1 MNKTV
6 ISNISGLI
14 FHLNEDAYD
23 KLNNYL
29 QTIGSFFKDSEGRAE
44 IMTDIE
50 ARIAEMFKSKI
61 TVANQVI
68 TIADVDEAIAVMGQ
82 PEEFLDGQEPPPKTV
97 TGKQSVRRIFRD
109 PDERILGGVCSG
121 LSTYFGINDPIWLR
135 LIFVILFFMFGTG
148 PLIYII
154 LWIIIPVAKT
164 ASEKLE
170 MKGEPVNV
178 SNISKTIHEE
188 FSGIKKK
195 IDEFSSDAK
204 NIKSGPFYDRV
215 RNVAHHMF
223 NLILDLIRLIIRVI
237 TKFFGFILIFIAT
250 LFLIIITGFF
260 IGDNGLFSAGTE
272 GFSHFSLND
281 TFIYFFNSEDQLTWA
296 KTGIFI
302 ILFIPFFLLLVS
314 GAKILFGIK
323 RKLKTLG
330 AVMLVFWFT
339 GLALL
344 IFITFQLSSEFSSKA
359 SVLSYITPVQPSGNI
374 LYIGMEEPKIGIFSF
389 GPNSH
394 KHIFRVTN
402 DHLLVGYPKLN
413 FVRAETDSFKIII
426 SHTSHGCNRN
436 DATQRSKRI
445 GYNYTQ
451 RDSLVIFDG
460 FYRIDPDDKYRC
472 QQVYITVKIPEGK
485 SVDIDPSLEYM
496 LYDIQ
501 NTNNLH
507 DKYIAGKKWK
517 MTHEGLSCENC

>member
-44 IMTDIE
+44 IMADIE

-82 PEEFLDGQEPPPKTV
+82 PEEFLDGQEPPSKTV
-97 TGKQSVRRIFRD
+97 TGKQSARRIFRD

-188 FSGIKKK
+188 FDGIKKK

-204 NIKSGPFYDRV
+204 NIKSGPFYDKARDAAN
-215 RNVAHHMF
+215 RII
-223 NLILDLIRLIIRVI
+223 NLILDLIR
-237 TKFFGFILIFIAT
+237 
-250 LFLIIITGFF
+250 
-260 IGDNGLFSAGTE
+260 
-272 GFSHFSLND
+272 
-281 TFIYFFNSEDQLTWA
+281 
-296 KTGIFI
+296 
-302 ILFIPFFLLLVS
+302 
-314 GAKILFGIK
+314 
-323 RKLKTLG
+323 
-330 AVMLVFWFT
+330 
-339 GLALL
+339 
-344 IFITFQLSSEFSSKA
+344 
-359 SVLSYITPVQPSGNI
+359 
-374 LYIGMEEPKIGIFSF
+374 
-389 GPNSH
+389 PNH
-394 KHIFRVTN
+394 
-402 DHLLVGYPKLN
+402 
-413 FVRAETDSFKIII
+413 
-426 SHTSHGCNRN
+426 
-436 DATQRSKRI
+436 
-445 GYNYTQ
+445 
-451 RDSLVIFDG
+451 
-460 FYRIDPDDKYRC
+460 
-472 QQVYITVKIPEGK
+472 
-485 SVDIDPSLEYM
+485 
-496 LYDIQ
+496 
-501 NTNNLH
+501 
-507 DKYIAGKKWK
+507 
-517 MTHEGLSCENC
+517 

>member
-29 QTIGSFFKDSEGRAE
+29 QTIGSFFKDSEGKAE
-44 IMTDIE
+44 IMADIE

-61 TVANQVI
+61 TNANQVI
-68 TIADVDEAIAVMGQ
+68 TIIHVDEVIAVMGQ
-82 PEEFLDGQEPPPKTV
+82 PEEFLDGQEPPTKTL
-97 TGKQSVRRIFRD
+97 TGEHSPRRAFRD
-109 PDERILGGVCSG
+109 PDDRILGGVCSG
-121 LSTYFGINDPIWLR
+121 LSTYLGINDPIWLR
-135 LIFVILFFMFGTG
+135 LVFVFMFFIFGSG

-178 SNISKTIHEE
+178 NNISKTIHEE
-188 FSGIKKK
+188 FGGIKQK
-195 IDEFSSDAK
+195 INEFSSDAK
-204 NIKSGPFYDRV
+204 NINSRPFY
-215 RNVAHHMF
+215 VAK
-223 NLILDLIRLIIRVI
+223 L
-237 TKFFGFILIFIAT
+237 FGFILVFIAT
-250 LFLIIITGFF
+250 LFLIIIIGSF
-260 IGDNGLFSAGTE
+260 IGGSGLISTVTDEFSY
-272 GFSHFSLND
+272 FSLND
-281 TFIYFFNSEDQLTWA
+281 IFIYFFNSVEQMKWA
-296 KTGIFI
+296 KRGIFLV
-302 ILFIPFFLLLVS
+302 LFIPFFSLFIG

-323 RKLKTLG
+323 RKLKALG
-330 AVMLVFWFT
+330 AVMLIFWFS
-339 GLALL
+339 GLAFL

-359 SVLSYITPVQPSGNI
+359 SVLSYITPVQRSGNT
-374 LYIGMEEPKIGIFSF
+374 LYISMEEPEIGIFSF
-389 GPNSH
+389 GPKSQ
-394 KHIFRVTN
+394 KHIFKITD

-413 FVRAETDSFKIII
+413 FVRAESDSFKIII
-426 SHTSHGCNRN
+426 SNTSHGYNRK
-436 DATQRSKRI
+436 DATERSKRI

-460 FYRIDPDDKYRC
+460 FYRIDSDDKFRC

-485 SVDIDPSLEYM
+485 SVDLDPSLKYM

-517 MTHEGLSCENC
+517 MTNEGLSCEDC